1 MTSAARAA
9 APANDAA
16 GTPGVE
22 APLALVIA
30 DALTALTAE
39 IGDLAYD
46 LGSDEAVLTRHMT
59 SLQAFDRITQVQL
72 ALAEILRSSDP
83 VEQRL
88 SAVTLESLAASLRA
102 NYAAQVSAP
111 A

>member
-1 MTSAARAA
+1 MPAACAA

-16 GTPGVE
+16 DTSGVE
-22 APLALVIA
+22 APLALALA
-30 DALTALTAE
+30 DALVALTSE
-39 IGDLAYD
+39 IADLAYEF
-46 LGSDEAVLTRHMT
+46 GSDEAVLTRHMT

-102 NYAAQVSAP
+102 GYATWASAP